1 MGMVVEEGGPCFHS
15 GLTTCTHSS
24 SRDLTLTPMR
34 MPMPMPTTIWTST
47 TTSTRYRLPGTLIAS
62 PPPTIISRITT
73 VIITTIIRITITI
86 IVIIITIITITTI
99 IIIRFKNISISPEIS
114 VIETPVLVCKV
125 TRLPERNCVT
135 TECSSLVF
143 FSFFIIACSNNIFFF
158 IYILMNYRHTF
169 FFFSLFL
176 FVNSFPRL
184 FFSIIVIFT
193 RLCSICFSLSL
204 LFLFGIYSRV
214 DISVCM
220 FCRFTSQFEPTSGL
234 TYTLTYT
241 CTHIHAH
248 KRSFLT
254 FVDSYENDVLIWIL
268 WYGFFV
274 LLLFFFFFFVSF
286 FAIPLLLIIL
296 RKESE
301 KRMKKYSIS
310 NNFVC
315 IRYVILL
322 NYIDVGSLEHKQ
334 WMKLAPF
341 AYNLS
346 KGKVCM
352 SVTDRKFTWLILIN
366 TECRNT
372 LFTDE

>member
-1 MGMVVEEGGPCFHS
+1 M
-15 GLTTCTHSS
+15 L
-24 SRDLTLTPMR
+24 
-34 MPMPMPTTIWTST
+34 
-47 TTSTRYRLPGTLIAS
+47 Y
-62 PPPTIISRITT
+62 
-73 VIITTIIRITITI
+73 
-86 IVIIITIITITTI
+86 
-99 IIIRFKNISISPEIS
+99 
-114 VIETPVLVCKV
+114 
-125 TRLPERNCVT
+125 
-135 TECSSLVF
+135 
-143 FSFFIIACSNNIFFF
+143 
-158 IYILMNYRHTF
+158 
-169 FFFSLFL
+169 LF
-176 FVNSFPRL
+176 
-184 FFSIIVIFT
+184 
-193 RLCSICFSLSL
+193 L

-254 FVDSYENDVLIWIL
+254 FVDIRTIWIL

-274 LLLFFFFFFVSF
+274 LLFFSSSSLFPF
-286 FAIPLLLIIL
+286 LLYLCCWL
-296 RKESE
+296 FCGRKV
-301 KRMKKYSIS
+301 KKKKMKKYSIS

-352 SVTDRKFTWLILIN
+352 SVTDRKFTWWCDWFWSTLNAEVLSLPMNKSSIYQRYYCSNLFFDSCTLAVKLDNIITVQSVILLRLKPFLKKQI
-366 TECRNT
+366 CK
-372 LFTDE
+372 LQIFTVMWKESL